1 LCSGRFPPSAG
12 LAKNPEQ
19 RLTGTAQTIIYPL
32 AAAMRVAQLCGLEPQ
47 EVGRDRGG
55 AMVEP
60 PGEFRSGAR
69 HEKRKR
75 GTGDSPANKDED
87 RGL

>member
-1 LCSGRFPPSAG
+1 
-12 LAKNPEQ
+12 
-19 RLTGTAQTIIYPL
+19 
-32 AAAMRVAQLCGLEPQ
+32 MRVAQLCGLEPQ

-55 AMVEP
+55 AVVEP
-60 PGEFRSGAR
+60 PGEFRSGTR